1 MSLSVFSHDIS
12 IKLPDTFIV
21 SIKWNKTDSDYT
33 VLRNCTQF
41 QPPVVKYKKEIQNF
55 GNNGWAFVIP
65 EWEVDDVSFTFNE
78 DTNFSISKLLSH
90 AMQYL
95 FDFSD
100 DKWYYKENNIYEILV
115 DVYDNNFNKIIYR
128 YTYRY
133 LKLVKYENYQLD
145 YSNDA
150 LTSLSLT
157 FSFMYANEQ
166 ACDIDSNSSNIP
178 DITDN
183 TQDAPPAT
191 SLSQDIAQDYNKPA
205 MKPEDAISNTQ
216 QDRSNQQTS
225 EQAAAQVLESQKTES
240 KQTPKT
246 EQVQT
251 PAADKQETNNDK
263 EIVLDNVDKSQKTE
277 SKQTPKTE
285 QVQTPAAKSQESNDQ
300 QIVLDNV
307 DNKANEG
314 AGAKKTKET
323 AATNPVDLNKLSGDD
338 RIDELAY
345 RMMRGQLDN
354 GKSRY
359 DKTYKAGYTESERAA
374 AQGIVNQKDWE
385 GLKKRH
391 DARVANK
398 DTHYSTAAETQVA
411 KTDYTPNKDIAQSR
425 SADIVSPASQSTGGQ
440 SAADAAAKA
449 KLAAQQRNKSKDVT
463 VNKTDYTPN
472 KDIAQSRSADIVS
485 PASQS
490 TGGQSAADAAAKAR
504 LAAEQRNKSKDVAVN
519 TKPVE
524 QKHETQPKHQ
534 DTKVAKTEPQKSEEK
549 KQPKQEATQV
559 AEASPKISE
568 EKLEK
573 AGISK
578 ANKNERKYRGLTSTQ
593 WGEIAA
599 RKDLQDGLRKDGKG
613 ANYDILYANGDIDK
627 TKFDSGYKSYMEK
640 NKKPT

>member
-1 MSLSVFSHDIS
+1 MSLSVFSHDLS

-33 VLRNCTQF
+33 VLRSCTQF
-41 QPPVVKYKKEIQNF
+41 QPPVVKYKKEVQNF

-166 ACDIDSNSSNIP
+166 ACDIDPNSSNIP
-178 DITDN
+178 DITDT

-191 SLSQDIAQDYNKPA
+191 SLSQDIAQDYNKPV

-225 EQAAAQVLESQKTES
+225 EQAAAKALESQKTKMEQDS
-240 KQTPKT
+240 KT

-251 PAADKQETNNDK
+251 PAVKA
-263 EIVLDNVDKSQKTE
+263 
-277 SKQTPKTE
+277 P
-285 QVQTPAAKSQESNDQ
+285 ESNDQ

-323 AATNPVDLNKLSGDD
+323 AATNPVDLSKLSGND

-354 GKSRY
+354 GKLRY

-374 AQGIVNQKDWE
+374 AQSIVNQKDWE

-398 DTHYSTAAETQVA
+398 DTHYSTAAETEVA

-425 SADIVSPASQSTGGQ
+425 SANVSA
-440 SAADAAAKA
+440 
-449 KLAAQQRNKSKDVT
+449 
-463 VNKTDYTPN
+463 
-472 KDIAQSRSADIVS
+472 

-504 LAAEQRNKSKDVAVN
+504 LAAEQRNKSQDVAVN
-519 TKPVE
+519 TKPLE
-524 QKHETQPKHQ
+524 QKQEAQPKQ
-534 DTKVAKTEPQKSEEK
+534 ETTKVAHPEPQKSEEK

-559 AEASPKISE
+559 AKASPKISE

>member
-33 VLRNCTQF
+33 VLRSCTQF

-166 ACDIDSNSSNIP
+166 ACDIDPSSSNVP
-178 DITDN
+178 DITDT
-183 TQDAPPAT
+183 TQDAPLAT
-191 SLSQDIAQDYNKPA
+191 SLSQDIAKDYNKPA
-205 MKPEDAISNTQ
+205 MKPEDANSNTQ

-225 EQAAAQVLESQKTES
+225 EQAAAKALESQKTES

-246 EQVQT
+246 EEVQT
-251 PAADKQETNNDK
+251 PAVKA
-263 EIVLDNVDKSQKTE
+263 
-277 SKQTPKTE
+277 P
-285 QVQTPAAKSQESNDQ
+285 ESNDQ

-323 AATNPVDLNKLSGDD
+323 TATNPVDLSKLSGND

-354 GKSRY
+354 GKPRY

-374 AQGIVNQKDWE
+374 AQSIVNQKDWE

-398 DTHYSTAAETQVA
+398 DTHYSTAAETEVA
-411 KTDYTPNKDIAQSR
+411 
-425 SADIVSPASQSTGGQ
+425 
-440 SAADAAAKA
+440 
-449 KLAAQQRNKSKDVT
+449 
-463 VNKTDYTPN
+463 KTDYTPN

-504 LAAEQRNKSKDVAVN
+504 LAAEQRNKSQDVAVN
-519 TKPVE
+519 TKPLE
-524 QKHETQPKHQ
+524 QKQEAQPKQ
-534 DTKVAKTEPQKSEEK
+534 ETTKVAHPEPQKSEEK

-559 AEASPKISE
+559 AKASPKISE

>member
-33 VLRNCTQF
+33 VLRSCTQF

-128 YTYRY
+128 YIYRY

-166 ACDIDSNSSNIP
+166 ACDIDPSSSNIP

-216 QDRSNQQTS
+216 QDRSSNQQTS
-225 EQAAAQVLESQKTES
+225 EQAAAKALESQKTES

-251 PAADKQETNNDK
+251 PAAK
-263 EIVLDNVDKSQKTE
+263 E
-277 SKQTPKTE
+277 
-285 QVQTPAAKSQESNDQ
+285 QESNDQ

-354 GKSRY
+354 GKPRY

-449 KLAAQQRNKSKDVT
+449 KLAA
-463 VNKTDYTPN
+463 
-472 KDIAQSRSADIVS
+472 
-485 PASQS
+485 
-490 TGGQSAADAAAKAR
+490 
-504 LAAEQRNKSKDVAVN
+504 EQRNKSKDVAVN

-549 KQPKQEATQV
+549 KQPKHQDTKV
-559 AEASPKISE
+559 AKASPKISE

>member
-21 SIKWNKTDSDYT
+21 SIKWNKGDSDYT
-33 VLRNCTQF
+33 VLRSCTQF
-41 QPPVVKYKKEIQNF
+41 QPPVVKYKKEVQNF

-115 DVYDNNFNKIIYR
+115 DVYDNNFNKIVYR

-166 ACDIDSNSSNIP
+166 ACDIDPSSSNIP

-216 QDRSNQQTS
+216 QDRSSNQQTS
-225 EQAAAQVLESQKTES
+225 EQAAAQVLE
-240 KQTPKT
+240 
-246 EQVQT
+246 
-251 PAADKQETNNDK
+251 
-263 EIVLDNVDKSQKTE
+263 SQKTE

-323 AATNPVDLNKLSGDD
+323 ATTNPVDLNKLSGDD

-374 AQGIVNQKDWE
+374 AQSIVNQKDWE
-385 GLKKRH
+385 GLKERH

-398 DTHYSTAAETQVA
+398 DTHYSTAAETEVA

-425 SADIVSPASQSTGGQ
+425 SANVSAPASQSTGGQ

-449 KLAAQQRNKSKDVT
+449 KLAAQ
-463 VNKTDYTPN
+463 
-472 KDIAQSRSADIVS
+472 
-485 PASQS
+485 
-490 TGGQSAADAAAKAR
+490 
-504 LAAEQRNKSKDVAVN
+504 QRNKSKDVAVN

-559 AEASPKISE
+559 AKASPKISE

>member
-33 VLRNCTQF
+33 VLRSCTQF

-78 DTNFSISKLLSH
+78 DTNFSTSKLLSH

-166 ACDIDSNSSNIP
+166 ACDIDPSSSNIP

-183 TQDAPPAT
+183 TQDAPPAK
-191 SLSQDIAQDYNKPA
+191 SLSQDIAKDYNKPA

-216 QDRSNQQTS
+216 QDRSSNQQTS
-225 EQAAAQVLESQKTES
+225 EQAAAQVLE
-240 KQTPKT
+240 
-246 EQVQT
+246 
-251 PAADKQETNNDK
+251 
-263 EIVLDNVDKSQKTE
+263 SQKTE

-323 AATNPVDLNKLSGDD
+323 ATTNPVDLSKLSGND

-354 GKSRY
+354 GKLRY

-374 AQGIVNQKDWE
+374 AQSIVNQKDWE

-398 DTHYSTAAETQVA
+398 DTHYSTAAETEVA
-411 KTDYTPNKDIAQSR
+411 
-425 SADIVSPASQSTGGQ
+425 
-440 SAADAAAKA
+440 
-449 KLAAQQRNKSKDVT
+449 
-463 VNKTDYTPN
+463 KTDYTPN

-504 LAAEQRNKSKDVAVN
+504 LAAEQRNKSQDVAVN

-524 QKHETQPKHQ
+524 QKQEAQPKQ
-534 DTKVAKTEPQKSEEK
+534 ETTKVAKTEPQKSEEK

-559 AEASPKISE
+559 AKTSPKISE

-613 ANYDILYANGDIDK
+613 ANYDILYSNGDIDK

>member
-1 MSLSVFSHDIS
+1 MSLSVFSHDLS

-33 VLRNCTQF
+33 VLRSCTQF

-78 DTNFSISKLLSH
+78 DTNFSTSKLLSH

-166 ACDIDSNSSNIP
+166 ACDIDPSSSNIP

-216 QDRSNQQTS
+216 QDRSSNQQTS
-225 EQAAAQVLESQKTES
+225 EQAAAKALE
-240 KQTPKT
+240 
-246 EQVQT
+246 
-251 PAADKQETNNDK
+251 
-263 EIVLDNVDKSQKTE
+263 SQKTE

-323 AATNPVDLNKLSGDD
+323 ATTNPVDLSKLSGND

-354 GKSRY
+354 GKLRY

-374 AQGIVNQKDWE
+374 AQSIVNQKDWE

-398 DTHYSTAAETQVA
+398 DTHYSTAAETEVA
-411 KTDYTPNKDIAQSR
+411 
-425 SADIVSPASQSTGGQ
+425 
-440 SAADAAAKA
+440 
-449 KLAAQQRNKSKDVT
+449 
-463 VNKTDYTPN
+463 KTDYTPN

-504 LAAEQRNKSKDVAVN
+504 LAAEQRNKSQDVAVN

-524 QKHETQPKHQ
+524 QKQEAQPKQ
-534 DTKVAKTEPQKSEEK
+534 ETTKVAHPEPQKSEEK

-559 AEASPKISE
+559 AKTSPKISE

-613 ANYDILYANGDIDK
+613 ANYDILYSNGDIDK

>member
-33 VLRNCTQF
+33 ILRSCTQF
-41 QPPVVKYKKEIQNF
+41 QPPIVKYKKEIQNF

-166 ACDIDSNSSNIP
+166 ACDIDPNSSNIP
-178 DITDN
+178 DITDT

-205 MKPEDAISNTQ
+205 MKPEDANSNTQ

-263 EIVLDNVDKSQKTE
+263 D
-277 SKQTPKTE
+277 
-285 QVQTPAAKSQESNDQ
+285 
-300 QIVLDNV
+300 IVLDNV

-323 AATNPVDLNKLSGDD
+323 AATNPVDLSKLSGND

-374 AQGIVNQKDWE
+374 AQSIVNQKDWE

-398 DTHYSTAAETQVA
+398 DTHYSTAAETEVA
-411 KTDYTPNKDIAQSR
+411 
-425 SADIVSPASQSTGGQ
+425 
-440 SAADAAAKA
+440 
-449 KLAAQQRNKSKDVT
+449 
-463 VNKTDYTPN
+463 KTDYTPN

-504 LAAEQRNKSKDVAVN
+504 LAAEQRNKSQDVAVN

-524 QKHETQPKHQ
+524 QKQEAQPKQ
-534 DTKVAKTEPQKSEEK
+534 ETTKVAHPEPQKSEEK

-559 AEASPKISE
+559 AKASPKISE

>member
-33 VLRNCTQF
+33 VLRSCTQF
-41 QPPVVKYKKEIQNF
+41 QPPIVKYKKEIQNF

-78 DTNFSISKLLSH
+78 DTNFSTSKLLSH

-166 ACDIDSNSSNIP
+166 ACDIDPNSSNIP
-178 DITDN
+178 DITDT

-205 MKPEDAISNTQ
+205 MKPEDANSNTQ

-263 EIVLDNVDKSQKTE
+263 D
-277 SKQTPKTE
+277 
-285 QVQTPAAKSQESNDQ
+285 
-300 QIVLDNV
+300 IVLDNV
-307 DNKANEG
+307 DNKAIEG

-323 AATNPVDLNKLSGDD
+323 AATNPVDLSKLSGND

-374 AQGIVNQKDWE
+374 AQSIVNQKDWE
-385 GLKKRH
+385 GLKERH

-398 DTHYSTAAETQVA
+398 DTHYSTAAETEVA
-411 KTDYTPNKDIAQSR
+411 
-425 SADIVSPASQSTGGQ
+425 
-440 SAADAAAKA
+440 
-449 KLAAQQRNKSKDVT
+449 
-463 VNKTDYTPN
+463 KTDYTPN

-504 LAAEQRNKSKDVAVN
+504 LAAEQRNKSQDVAVN

-524 QKHETQPKHQ
+524 QKQEAQPKQ
-534 DTKVAKTEPQKSEEK
+534 ETTKVAHPEPQKSEEK

-559 AEASPKISE
+559 AKASPKISE

>member
-33 VLRNCTQF
+33 ILRSCTQF
-41 QPPVVKYKKEIQNF
+41 QPPIVKYKKEIQNF

-78 DTNFSISKLLSH
+78 DTNFSTSKLLSH

-166 ACDIDSNSSNIP
+166 ACDIDPNSSNIP
-178 DITDN
+178 DITDT

-205 MKPEDAISNTQ
+205 MKPEDANSNTQ

-251 PAADKQETNNDK
+251 PAA
-263 EIVLDNVDKSQKTE
+263 
-277 SKQTPKTE
+277 
-285 QVQTPAAKSQESNDQ
+285 KSQESNDQ
-300 QIVLDNV
+300 QIILDNV
-307 DNKANEG
+307 DNKAIEG

-323 AATNPVDLNKLSGDD
+323 AATNPVDLSKLSGND

-374 AQGIVNQKDWE
+374 AQSIVNQKDWE

-398 DTHYSTAAETQVA
+398 DTHYSTAAETEVA
-411 KTDYTPNKDIAQSR
+411 
-425 SADIVSPASQSTGGQ
+425 
-440 SAADAAAKA
+440 
-449 KLAAQQRNKSKDVT
+449 
-463 VNKTDYTPN
+463 KTDYTPN

-504 LAAEQRNKSKDVAVN
+504 LAAEQRNKSQDVAVN

-524 QKHETQPKHQ
+524 QKQEAQPKQ
-534 DTKVAKTEPQKSEEK
+534 ETTKVAHPEPQKSEEK

-559 AEASPKISE
+559 AKASPKISE

-578 ANKNERKYRGLTSTQ
+578 ANKNERKYQGLTSTQ

-613 ANYDILYANGDIDK
+613 ANYDMLYANGDIDK

>member
-1 MSLSVFSHDIS
+1 MSLSVFSHDLS

-33 VLRNCTQF
+33 VLRSCTQF

-166 ACDIDSNSSNIP
+166 ACDIDPNSSNVP

-191 SLSQDIAQDYNKPA
+191 SLSQDIAKDYNKPA
-205 MKPEDAISNTQ
+205 MKPEDANSNTQ

-225 EQAAAQVLESQKTES
+225 EQVAVKALESQKTES

-251 PAADKQETNNDK
+251 PAVKA
-263 EIVLDNVDKSQKTE
+263 
-277 SKQTPKTE
+277 P
-285 QVQTPAAKSQESNDQ
+285 ESNDQ

-323 AATNPVDLNKLSGDD
+323 AATNPVDLSKRSGND

-374 AQGIVNQKDWE
+374 AQSIVNQKDWK

-398 DTHYSTAAETQVA
+398 DTHYSTAAETEVA

-425 SADIVSPASQSTGGQ
+425 SANVSA
-440 SAADAAAKA
+440 
-449 KLAAQQRNKSKDVT
+449 
-463 VNKTDYTPN
+463 
-472 KDIAQSRSADIVS
+472 

-504 LAAEQRNKSKDVAVN
+504 LAAEQRNKSQDVAVN
-519 TKPVE
+519 TKPLE
-524 QKHETQPKHQ
+524 QKQEAQPKQ
-534 DTKVAKTEPQKSEEK
+534 ETTKVAHPEPQKSEEK

-559 AEASPKISE
+559 AKASPKISE

>member
-33 VLRNCTQF
+33 VLRSCTQF

-166 ACDIDSNSSNIP
+166 ACDIDPNSSNVP
-178 DITDN
+178 DITNN
-183 TQDAPPAT
+183 TQDAPPAK
-191 SLSQDIAQDYNKPA
+191 SLSQDIAKDYNKPA
-205 MKPEDAISNTQ
+205 MKPEDANSNTQ

-225 EQAAAQVLESQKTES
+225 EQAAVKALESQKTES
-240 KQTPKT
+240 KQTPKS

-263 EIVLDNVDKSQKTE
+263 D
-277 SKQTPKTE
+277 
-285 QVQTPAAKSQESNDQ
+285 
-300 QIVLDNV
+300 IVLDNV

-323 AATNPVDLNKLSGDD
+323 AATNPVDLSKLSGND

-354 GKSRY
+354 GKLRY

-374 AQGIVNQKDWE
+374 AQSIVNQKDWE

-398 DTHYSTAAETQVA
+398 DTHYSTAAETEVA
-411 KTDYTPNKDIAQSR
+411 
-425 SADIVSPASQSTGGQ
+425 
-440 SAADAAAKA
+440 
-449 KLAAQQRNKSKDVT
+449 
-463 VNKTDYTPN
+463 KTDYTPN

-504 LAAEQRNKSKDVAVN
+504 LAAEQRNKSQDVAIN
-519 TKPVE
+519 TKPLE
-524 QKHETQPKHQ
+524 QKQEAQPKQ
-534 DTKVAKTEPQKSEEK
+534 ETTKVAHPEPQKSEEK

-559 AEASPKISE
+559 VKTSPKISE

>member
-33 VLRNCTQF
+33 VLRSCTQF
-41 QPPVVKYKKEIQNF
+41 QPPIVKYKKEIQNF

-78 DTNFSISKLLSH
+78 DTNFSTSKLLSH

-166 ACDIDSNSSNIP
+166 ACDIDPNSSNIP
-178 DITDN
+178 DITDT

-205 MKPEDAISNTQ
+205 MKPEDANSNTQ

-263 EIVLDNVDKSQKTE
+263 D
-277 SKQTPKTE
+277 
-285 QVQTPAAKSQESNDQ
+285 
-300 QIVLDNV
+300 IVLDNV
-307 DNKANEG
+307 DNKAIEG

-323 AATNPVDLNKLSGDD
+323 AATNPVDLSKLSGND

-374 AQGIVNQKDWE
+374 AQSIVNQKDWE

-398 DTHYSTAAETQVA
+398 DTHYSTAAETEV
-411 KTDYTPNKDIAQSR
+411 
-425 SADIVSPASQSTGGQ
+425 V
-440 SAADAAAKA
+440 
-449 KLAAQQRNKSKDVT
+449 
-463 VNKTDYTPN
+463 KTDYTPN

-504 LAAEQRNKSKDVAVN
+504 LAAEQRNKSQDVAVN

-524 QKHETQPKHQ
+524 QKQEAQPKQ
-534 DTKVAKTEPQKSEEK
+534 ETTKVAHPEPQKSEEK

-559 AEASPKISE
+559 AKASPKISE

-599 RKDLQDGLRKDGKG
+599 KKDLQDGLRKDGKG

>member
-33 VLRNCTQF
+33 VLRSCTQF

-166 ACDIDSNSSNIP
+166 ACDIDPNSSNVP

-183 TQDAPPAT
+183 TQDAPPAK
-191 SLSQDIAQDYNKPA
+191 SLSQDIAKDYNKPA
-205 MKPEDAISNTQ
+205 MKPEDANSNTQ

-225 EQAAAQVLESQKTES
+225 EQAAAKALESQKTKMEQDS
-240 KQTPKT
+240 KT

-251 PAADKQETNNDK
+251 PVADKQETN
-263 EIVLDNVDKSQKTE
+263 
-277 SKQTPKTE
+277 
-285 QVQTPAAKSQESNDQ
+285 NDQ

-323 AATNPVDLNKLSGDD
+323 ATTNPVDLSKLSGND

-354 GKSRY
+354 GKPRY

-374 AQGIVNQKDWE
+374 AQSIVNQKDWE

-398 DTHYSTAAETQVA
+398 DTHYSTAAETEVA

-425 SADIVSPASQSTGGQ
+425 SADT
-440 SAADAAAKA
+440 
-449 KLAAQQRNKSKDVT
+449 
-463 VNKTDYTPN
+463 
-472 KDIAQSRSADIVS
+472 VS

-524 QKHETQPKHQ
+524 QKQEAQPKQ
-534 DTKVAKTEPQKSEEK
+534 ETTKVAHPEPQKSEEK

-559 AEASPKISE
+559 AKTSPKISE

>member
-33 VLRNCTQF
+33 VLRSCTQF
-41 QPPVVKYKKEIQNF
+41 QPPVVKYKKEVQNF

-145 YSNDA
+145 YFNDA

-166 ACDIDSNSSNIP
+166 ACDIDPNSSNVP

-183 TQDAPPAT
+183 TQDAPPAK
-191 SLSQDIAQDYNKPA
+191 SLSQDIAKDYNKPA
-205 MKPEDAISNTQ
+205 MKPEDANSNTQ

-246 EQVQT
+246 EEIQS
-251 PAADKQETNNDK
+251 PAVKA
-263 EIVLDNVDKSQKTE
+263 
-277 SKQTPKTE
+277 P
-285 QVQTPAAKSQESNDQ
+285 ESNDQ

-323 AATNPVDLNKLSGDD
+323 AATNPVDLSKLSGND

-398 DTHYSTAAETQVA
+398 DTHYSTAAETEVA
-411 KTDYTPNKDIAQSR
+411 
-425 SADIVSPASQSTGGQ
+425 
-440 SAADAAAKA
+440 
-449 KLAAQQRNKSKDVT
+449 
-463 VNKTDYTPN
+463 KTDYTPN

-504 LAAEQRNKSKDVAVN
+504 LAAEQRNKSQDVAIN
-519 TKPVE
+519 TKPLE
-524 QKHETQPKHQ
+524 QKQEAQPKQ
-534 DTKVAKTEPQKSEEK
+534 ETTKVAHPEPQKSEEK

-559 AEASPKISE
+559 AKASPKISE

>member
-33 VLRNCTQF
+33 VLRSCTQF

-78 DTNFSISKLLSH
+78 DTNFSTSKLLSH

-166 ACDIDSNSSNIP
+166 ACDIDPSSSNIP

-183 TQDAPPAT
+183 TQDAPPAK
-191 SLSQDIAQDYNKPA
+191 SLSQDIAKDYNKPA

-216 QDRSNQQTS
+216 QDRSSNQQTS
-225 EQAAAQVLESQKTES
+225 EQAAAKALESQKTES

-263 EIVLDNVDKSQKTE
+263 D
-277 SKQTPKTE
+277 
-285 QVQTPAAKSQESNDQ
+285 
-300 QIVLDNV
+300 IVLDNV

-323 AATNPVDLNKLSGDD
+323 ATTNPVDLSKLSGND

-354 GKSRY
+354 GKLRY

-374 AQGIVNQKDWE
+374 AQSIVNQKDWE

-398 DTHYSTAAETQVA
+398 DTHYSTAAETEVA
-411 KTDYTPNKDIAQSR
+411 
-425 SADIVSPASQSTGGQ
+425 
-440 SAADAAAKA
+440 
-449 KLAAQQRNKSKDVT
+449 
-463 VNKTDYTPN
+463 KTDYTPN

-504 LAAEQRNKSKDVAVN
+504 LAAEQRNKSQDVAVN

-524 QKHETQPKHQ
+524 QKQEAQPKQ
-534 DTKVAKTEPQKSEEK
+534 ETTKVAHPEPKKSEEK

-559 AEASPKISE
+559 AKTSPKISE

-613 ANYDILYANGDIDK
+613 ANYDILYSNGDIDK

>member
-33 VLRNCTQF
+33 VLRSCTQF
-41 QPPVVKYKKEIQNF
+41 QPPIVKYKKEIQNF

-78 DTNFSISKLLSH
+78 DTNFSTSKLLSH

-166 ACDIDSNSSNIP
+166 ACDIDPNSSNIP
-178 DITDN
+178 DITDT

-205 MKPEDAISNTQ
+205 MKPEDANSNTQ

-263 EIVLDNVDKSQKTE
+263 D
-277 SKQTPKTE
+277 
-285 QVQTPAAKSQESNDQ
+285 
-300 QIVLDNV
+300 IVLDNV
-307 DNKANEG
+307 DNKAIEG

-323 AATNPVDLNKLSGDD
+323 AATNPVDLSKLSGND

-374 AQGIVNQKDWE
+374 AQSIVNQKDWE
-385 GLKKRH
+385 GLKERH

-398 DTHYSTAAETQVA
+398 DTHYSTAAETEVA
-411 KTDYTPNKDIAQSR
+411 
-425 SADIVSPASQSTGGQ
+425 
-440 SAADAAAKA
+440 
-449 KLAAQQRNKSKDVT
+449 
-463 VNKTDYTPN
+463 KTDYTPN

-524 QKHETQPKHQ
+524 QKQEAQPKQ
-534 DTKVAKTEPQKSEEK
+534 ETTKVAHPEPQKSEEK

-559 AEASPKISE
+559 AKASPKISE

-578 ANKNERKYRGLTSTQ
+578 ANKNERKYQGLTSTQ

>member
-33 VLRNCTQF
+33 VLRSCTQF

-78 DTNFSISKLLSH
+78 DTNFSTSKLLSH

-166 ACDIDSNSSNIP
+166 ACDIDPSSSNIP

-183 TQDAPPAT
+183 TQDAPPAK
-191 SLSQDIAQDYNKPA
+191 SLSQDIAKDYNKPA

-216 QDRSNQQTS
+216 QDRSSNQQTS
-225 EQAAAQVLESQKTES
+225 EQAAAKALE
-240 KQTPKT
+240 
-246 EQVQT
+246 
-251 PAADKQETNNDK
+251 
-263 EIVLDNVDKSQKTE
+263 SQKTE

-323 AATNPVDLNKLSGDD
+323 ATTNPVDLSKLSGND

-354 GKSRY
+354 GKLRY

-374 AQGIVNQKDWE
+374 AQSIVNQKDWE

-398 DTHYSTAAETQVA
+398 DTHYSTAAETEVA
-411 KTDYTPNKDIAQSR
+411 
-425 SADIVSPASQSTGGQ
+425 
-440 SAADAAAKA
+440 
-449 KLAAQQRNKSKDVT
+449 
-463 VNKTDYTPN
+463 KTDYTPN

-504 LAAEQRNKSKDVAVN
+504 LAAEQRNKSQDVAVN

-524 QKHETQPKHQ
+524 QKQEAQPKQ
-534 DTKVAKTEPQKSEEK
+534 ETTKVAHPEPKKSEEK

-559 AEASPKISE
+559 AKTSPKISE

-613 ANYDILYANGDIDK
+613 ANYDILYSNGDIDK

>member
-33 VLRNCTQF
+33 VLRSCTQF

-145 YSNDA
+145 YFNDA

-166 ACDIDSNSSNIP
+166 ACDIDPNNSNVP
-178 DITDN
+178 DITDT

-216 QDRSNQQTS
+216 QDRSSNQQTS

-246 EQVQT
+246 EEIQS
-251 PAADKQETNNDK
+251 PAVKA
-263 EIVLDNVDKSQKTE
+263 
-277 SKQTPKTE
+277 P
-285 QVQTPAAKSQESNDQ
+285 ESNDQ

-323 AATNPVDLNKLSGDD
+323 AATNPVDLSKLSGND

-354 GKSRY
+354 GKLRY

-374 AQGIVNQKDWE
+374 AQSIVNQKDWE

-398 DTHYSTAAETQVA
+398 DTHYSTAAETEVA
-411 KTDYTPNKDIAQSR
+411 
-425 SADIVSPASQSTGGQ
+425 
-440 SAADAAAKA
+440 
-449 KLAAQQRNKSKDVT
+449 
-463 VNKTDYTPN
+463 KTDYTPN

-504 LAAEQRNKSKDVAVN
+504 LAAEQRNKSQDVAVN

-524 QKHETQPKHQ
+524 QKQEAQPKQ
-534 DTKVAKTEPQKSEEK
+534 ETTKVAHPEPQKSEEK

-559 AEASPKISE
+559 AKTSPKISE

>member
-1 MSLSVFSHDIS
+1 MSLSVFSHDLS

-21 SIKWNKTDSDYT
+21 SIKWNKGDSDYT
-33 VLRNCTQF
+33 VLRSCTQF

-166 ACDIDSNSSNIP
+166 ACDIDPNSSNIP
-178 DITDN
+178 DITDT

-225 EQAAAQVLESQKTES
+225 EQAAAKALESQKTKMEQDS
-240 KQTPKT
+240 KT

-251 PAADKQETNNDK
+251 PAVKA
-263 EIVLDNVDKSQKTE
+263 
-277 SKQTPKTE
+277 P
-285 QVQTPAAKSQESNDQ
+285 ESNDQ
-300 QIVLDNV
+300 QIVLNNV

-323 AATNPVDLNKLSGDD
+323 AATNPVDLSKLSGND

-354 GKSRY
+354 GKLRY

-374 AQGIVNQKDWE
+374 AQSIVNQKDWE

-398 DTHYSTAAETQVA
+398 DTHYSTAAETEVA
-411 KTDYTPNKDIAQSR
+411 
-425 SADIVSPASQSTGGQ
+425 
-440 SAADAAAKA
+440 
-449 KLAAQQRNKSKDVT
+449 
-463 VNKTDYTPN
+463 KTDYTPN

-504 LAAEQRNKSKDVAVN
+504 LAAEQRNKSQDVAVN
-519 TKPVE
+519 TKPLE
-524 QKHETQPKHQ
+524 QKQEAQPKQ
-534 DTKVAKTEPQKSEEK
+534 ETTKVAHPEPQKSEEK

-559 AEASPKISE
+559 AKASPKISE

>member
-33 VLRNCTQF
+33 VLRSCTQF

-78 DTNFSISKLLSH
+78 DTNFSTSKLLSH

-166 ACDIDSNSSNIP
+166 ACDIDPSSSNIP

-216 QDRSNQQTS
+216 QDRSSNQQTS
-225 EQAAAQVLESQKTES
+225 EQAAAKALE
-240 KQTPKT
+240 
-246 EQVQT
+246 
-251 PAADKQETNNDK
+251 
-263 EIVLDNVDKSQKTE
+263 SQKTE

-449 KLAAQQRNKSKDVT
+449 
-463 VNKTDYTPN
+463 
-472 KDIAQSRSADIVS
+472 
-485 PASQS
+485 
-490 TGGQSAADAAAKAR
+490 R

-559 AEASPKISE
+559 AKTSPKISE

>member
-33 VLRNCTQF
+33 VLRSCTQF

-78 DTNFSISKLLSH
+78 DTNFSTSKLLSH

-166 ACDIDSNSSNIP
+166 ACDIDPNSSNVP

-183 TQDAPPAT
+183 TQDAPPAK
-191 SLSQDIAQDYNKPA
+191 SLSQDIAKDYNKPA
-205 MKPEDAISNTQ
+205 MKPEDANSNTQ
-216 QDRSNQQTS
+216 QDRSSNQQTS
-225 EQAAAQVLESQKTES
+225 EQAAAKALESQKTES

-263 EIVLDNVDKSQKTE
+263 D
-277 SKQTPKTE
+277 
-285 QVQTPAAKSQESNDQ
+285 
-300 QIVLDNV
+300 IVLDNV
-307 DNKANEG
+307 DNKESES
-314 AGAKKTKET
+314 KTKET

-359 DKTYKAGYTESERAA
+359 YKTYKAGYTESERAA
-374 AQGIVNQKDWE
+374 AQSIVNQKDWE
-385 GLKKRH
+385 GLKERH

-398 DTHYSTAAETQVA
+398 DTHYSTAAETEVA

-425 SADIVSPASQSTGGQ
+425 SANVSA
-440 SAADAAAKA
+440 
-449 KLAAQQRNKSKDVT
+449 
-463 VNKTDYTPN
+463 
-472 KDIAQSRSADIVS
+472 

-504 LAAEQRNKSKDVAVN
+504 LAAEQRNKSQDAAVN
-519 TKPVE
+519 RKPVE

-559 AEASPKISE
+559 AKTSPKISE

-613 ANYDILYANGDIDK
+613 ANYDILYSNGDIDK

>member
-33 VLRNCTQF
+33 VLRSCTQF

-78 DTNFSISKLLSH
+78 DTNFSTSKLLSH

-166 ACDIDSNSSNIP
+166 ACDIDPSSSNIP

-225 EQAAAQVLESQKTES
+225 EQAAAKALESQKTES

-246 EQVQT
+246 EEIQS

-263 EIVLDNVDKSQKTE
+263 E
-277 SKQTPKTE
+277 
-285 QVQTPAAKSQESNDQ
+285 
-300 QIVLDNV
+300 IVLDNV

-323 AATNPVDLNKLSGDD
+323 AATNPVDLSKLSGND

-354 GKSRY
+354 GKLRY
-359 DKTYKAGYTESERAA
+359 DKTYKASYTESERAA
-374 AQGIVNQKDWE
+374 AQSIVNQKDWE

-398 DTHYSTAAETQVA
+398 DTHYSTAAETEVV
-411 KTDYTPNKDIAQSR
+411 KTDYTPNKDIVQSR
-425 SADIVSPASQSTGGQ
+425 SANVSA
-440 SAADAAAKA
+440 
-449 KLAAQQRNKSKDVT
+449 
-463 VNKTDYTPN
+463 
-472 KDIAQSRSADIVS
+472 

-504 LAAEQRNKSKDVAVN
+504 LAAEQRNKSQDVAVN

-524 QKHETQPKHQ
+524 KKQEAQPKQ
-534 DTKVAKTEPQKSEEK
+534 ETTKVAHPEPQKSEEK

-559 AEASPKISE
+559 AKASPKISE

-613 ANYDILYANGDIDK
+613 ANYDILYSNGDIDK

>member
-33 VLRNCTQF
+33 VLRSCTQF

-166 ACDIDSNSSNIP
+166 ACDIDPSSSNIP

-205 MKPEDAISNTQ
+205 MKPEDAISNIQ
-216 QDRSNQQTS
+216 QDRSSNQQTS
-225 EQAAAQVLESQKTES
+225 EQAAAKALE
-240 KQTPKT
+240 
-246 EQVQT
+246 
-251 PAADKQETNNDK
+251 
-263 EIVLDNVDKSQKTE
+263 SQKTE

-354 GKSRY
+354 GKPRY

-398 DTHYSTAAETQVA
+398 DTHYSIAAETQVA
-411 KTDYTPNKDIAQSR
+411 
-425 SADIVSPASQSTGGQ
+425 
-440 SAADAAAKA
+440 
-449 KLAAQQRNKSKDVT
+449 
-463 VNKTDYTPN
+463 KTDYTPN

-519 TKPVE
+519 IKPVE

-559 AEASPKISE
+559 AKTSPKISE

>member
-33 VLRNCTQF
+33 VLRSCTQF

-78 DTNFSISKLLSH
+78 DTNFSTSKLLSH

-115 DVYDNNFNKIIYR
+115 DVYDNNFNKIVYR

-166 ACDIDSNSSNIP
+166 ACDIDPSSSNIP

-205 MKPEDAISNTQ
+205 MKPEDANSNTQ
-216 QDRSNQQTS
+216 QDRGNQQTL
-225 EQAAAQVLESQKTES
+225 EQAAARALESQKTES
-240 KQTPKT
+240 KQTQSKT
-246 EQVQT
+246 T
-251 PAADKQETNNDK
+251 
-263 EIVLDNVDKSQKTE
+263 
-277 SKQTPKTE
+277 
-285 QVQTPAAKSQESNDQ
+285 
-300 QIVLDNV
+300 
-307 DNKANEG
+307 
-314 AGAKKTKET
+314 ET
-323 AATNPVDLNKLSGDD
+323 AATNPVDLSKLSGND

-385 GLKKRH
+385 GLKERH

-398 DTHYSTAAETQVA
+398 DTHYSTTEETSVA

-425 SADIVSPASQSTGGQ
+425 SANASAQS
-440 SAADAAAKA
+440 SSHK
-449 KLAAQQRNKSKDVT
+449 NKS
-463 VNKTDYTPN
+463 
-472 KDIAQSRSADIVS
+472 A
-485 PASQS
+485 
-490 TGGQSAADAAAKAR
+490 
-504 LAAEQRNKSKDVAVN
+504 
-519 TKPVE
+519 
-524 QKHETQPKHQ
+524 
-534 DTKVAKTEPQKSEEK
+534 
-549 KQPKQEATQV
+549 
-559 AEASPKISE
+559 
-568 EKLEK
+568 
-573 AGISK
+573 
-578 ANKNERKYRGLTSTQ
+578 
-593 WGEIAA
+593 
-599 RKDLQDGLRKDGKG
+599 
-613 ANYDILYANGDIDK
+613 
-627 TKFDSGYKSYMEK
+627 
-640 NKKPT
+640 

>member
-33 VLRNCTQF
+33 VLRSCTQF

-78 DTNFSISKLLSH
+78 DTNFSTSKLLSH

-166 ACDIDSNSSNIP
+166 ACDIDPSSSNIP

-183 TQDAPPAT
+183 TQDTPPAT

-216 QDRSNQQTS
+216 QDRSSNQQTS
-225 EQAAAQVLESQKTES
+225 EQAAAKALE
-240 KQTPKT
+240 
-246 EQVQT
+246 
-251 PAADKQETNNDK
+251 
-263 EIVLDNVDKSQKTE
+263 SQKTE

-359 DKTYKAGYTESERAA
+359 YKTYKAGYTESERAA
-374 AQGIVNQKDWE
+374 AQSIVNQKDWE
-385 GLKKRH
+385 GLKERH

-398 DTHYSTAAETQVA
+398 DTHYSTAAETEVA

-425 SADIVSPASQSTGGQ
+425 SANVSA
-440 SAADAAAKA
+440 
-449 KLAAQQRNKSKDVT
+449 
-463 VNKTDYTPN
+463 
-472 KDIAQSRSADIVS
+472 

-504 LAAEQRNKSKDVAVN
+504 LAAEQRNKSQDVAVN

-524 QKHETQPKHQ
+524 QKQEAQPKHQ

-559 AEASPKISE
+559 AKTSPKINE

-613 ANYDILYANGDIDK
+613 ANYDILYSNGDIDK

>member
-33 VLRNCTQF
+33 VLRSCTQF

-166 ACDIDSNSSNIP
+166 ACDIDPNSSNIP
-178 DITDN
+178 DITDT
-183 TQDAPPAT
+183 TQNAPPAK

-205 MKPEDAISNTQ
+205 MKPEDANSNTQ

-225 EQAAAQVLESQKTES
+225 EQAAAKALESQKTES

-263 EIVLDNVDKSQKTE
+263 DIVLDNVDNKESESKTKE
-277 SKQTPKTE
+277 TTATNPVDLSKLSGNSKQTPKTE
-285 QVQTPAAKSQESNDQ
+285 EVQSSAVKAPESNDQ

-323 AATNPVDLNKLSGDD
+323 VATNPVDLNKLSGND

-354 GKSRY
+354 GKLRY

-374 AQGIVNQKDWE
+374 AQSIVNQKDWE

-398 DTHYSTAAETQVA
+398 DTHYSTAAETEVA
-411 KTDYTPNKDIAQSR
+411 
-425 SADIVSPASQSTGGQ
+425 
-440 SAADAAAKA
+440 
-449 KLAAQQRNKSKDVT
+449 
-463 VNKTDYTPN
+463 KTDYTPN

-504 LAAEQRNKSKDVAVN
+504 LAAEQRNKSQDVAIN
-519 TKPVE
+519 TKPLE
-524 QKHETQPKHQ
+524 QKQEAQPKQ
-534 DTKVAKTEPQKSEEK
+534 ETTKVAHPEPQKSEEK

-559 AEASPKISE
+559 AKTSPKISE

>member
-33 VLRNCTQF
+33 VLRSCTQF

-78 DTNFSISKLLSH
+78 DTNFSTSKLLSH

-166 ACDIDSNSSNIP
+166 ACDIDPNSSNVP

-183 TQDAPPAT
+183 TQDAPPAK
-191 SLSQDIAQDYNKPA
+191 SLSQDIAKDYNKPA
-205 MKPEDAISNTQ
+205 MKPEDANSNTQ
-216 QDRSNQQTS
+216 QDRSSNQQTS
-225 EQAAAQVLESQKTES
+225 EQAAAKALE
-240 KQTPKT
+240 
-246 EQVQT
+246 
-251 PAADKQETNNDK
+251 
-263 EIVLDNVDKSQKTE
+263 SQKTE

-359 DKTYKAGYTESERAA
+359 YKTYKAGYTESERAA
-374 AQGIVNQKDWE
+374 AQSIVNQKDWE
-385 GLKKRH
+385 GLKERH

-398 DTHYSTAAETQVA
+398 DTHYSTAAETEVA

-425 SADIVSPASQSTGGQ
+425 SANVSA
-440 SAADAAAKA
+440 
-449 KLAAQQRNKSKDVT
+449 
-463 VNKTDYTPN
+463 
-472 KDIAQSRSADIVS
+472 

-504 LAAEQRNKSKDVAVN
+504 LAAEQRNKSQDVAVN

-524 QKHETQPKHQ
+524 QKQEAQPKQ
-534 DTKVAKTEPQKSEEK
+534 ETTKVAHPEPQKSEEK

-559 AEASPKISE
+559 AKTSPKINE

-613 ANYDILYANGDIDK
+613 ANYDILYSNGDIDK

>member
-33 VLRNCTQF
+33 VLRSCTQF

-78 DTNFSISKLLSH
+78 DTNFSTSKLLSH

-150 LTSLSLT
+150 LTTLSLT

-166 ACDIDSNSSNIP
+166 ACDIDPNSSNVP
-178 DITDN
+178 DITDT
-183 TQDAPPAT
+183 TQNAAPAT

-205 MKPEDAISNTQ
+205 MKPEDSIANTQ
-216 QDRSNQQTS
+216 QDRGNQQTS
-225 EQAAAQVLESQKTES
+225 EQAAAKTLEFQKTKMEQDSKTEQVQTPAADKQETNNDKDIVLDNIESQKTES

-251 PAADKQETNNDK
+251 PAVKA
-263 EIVLDNVDKSQKTE
+263 
-277 SKQTPKTE
+277 P
-285 QVQTPAAKSQESNDQ
+285 ESNDQ

-323 AATNPVDLNKLSGDD
+323 AATNPVDLSKLSGND

-354 GKSRY
+354 GKLRY

-374 AQGIVNQKDWE
+374 AQSIVNQKDWE

-398 DTHYSTAAETQVA
+398 DTHYSTAAETEVA
-411 KTDYTPNKDIAQSR
+411 
-425 SADIVSPASQSTGGQ
+425 
-440 SAADAAAKA
+440 
-449 KLAAQQRNKSKDVT
+449 
-463 VNKTDYTPN
+463 KTDYTPN

-524 QKHETQPKHQ
+524 QKQEAQPKQ
-534 DTKVAKTEPQKSEEK
+534 ETTKVAHPEPQKSEEK

-559 AEASPKISE
+559 AKASPKISE

-613 ANYDILYANGDIDK
+613 ANYDILYSNGDIDK

>member
-191 SLSQDIAQDYNKPA
+191 SLSQDIAKDYNKPA
-205 MKPEDAISNTQ
+205 MKPEDANSNTQ
-216 QDRSNQQTS
+216 QDRSSNQQTS

-246 EQVQT
+246 E
-251 PAADKQETNNDK
+251 
-263 EIVLDNVDKSQKTE
+263 EIQS
-277 SKQTPKTE
+277 
-285 QVQTPAAKSQESNDQ
+285 PAAKSQESNDQ

-440 SAADAAAKA
+440 DAADAAAKA
-449 KLAAQQRNKSKDVT
+449 K
-463 VNKTDYTPN
+463 
-472 KDIAQSRSADIVS
+472 
-485 PASQS
+485 
-490 TGGQSAADAAAKAR
+490 

-559 AEASPKISE
+559 AKASPKISE

>member
-33 VLRNCTQF
+33 VLRSCTQF

-166 ACDIDSNSSNIP
+166 ACDIDPSSSNIP

-216 QDRSNQQTS
+216 QDRSSNQQTS
-225 EQAAAQVLESQKTES
+225 EQAAAKALE
-240 KQTPKT
+240 
-246 EQVQT
+246 
-251 PAADKQETNNDK
+251 
-263 EIVLDNVDKSQKTE
+263 SQKTE

-354 GKSRY
+354 GKPRY

-449 KLAAQQRNKSKDVT
+449 
-463 VNKTDYTPN
+463 
-472 KDIAQSRSADIVS
+472 
-485 PASQS
+485 
-490 TGGQSAADAAAKAR
+490 R

-534 DTKVAKTEPQKSEEK
+534 DTKVAKSEPQKSEEK

-559 AEASPKISE
+559 AKTSPKISE

>member
-33 VLRNCTQF
+33 VLRSCTQF
-41 QPPVVKYKKEIQNF
+41 QPPVVKYKKEVQNF

-150 LTSLSLT
+150 LTTLSLT

-166 ACDIDSNSSNIP
+166 ACDIDPSSSNVP
-178 DITDN
+178 DITDT
-183 TQDAPPAT
+183 TQNAPPAK
-191 SLSQDIAQDYNKPA
+191 SLSQDIAKDYNKPA
-205 MKPEDAISNTQ
+205 MKPEDANSNTQ

-225 EQAAAQVLESQKTES
+225 EQAAAKALESQKTKMEQDS
-240 KQTPKT
+240 KT

-263 EIVLDNVDKSQKTE
+263 DIVLDNVDNKESESKTKE
-277 SKQTPKTE
+277 TTATNPVDLNKLSGNSKQTPKTE
-285 QVQTPAAKSQESNDQ
+285 EIQSPAVKAPESNDQ

-307 DNKANEG
+307 DNKANKG
-314 AGAKKTKET
+314 AGANKTKET
-323 AATNPVDLNKLSGDD
+323 AATNPVDLSKLSDND

-354 GKSRY
+354 GKLRY

-374 AQGIVNQKDWE
+374 AQSIVNKKDWE

-398 DTHYSTAAETQVA
+398 DTHYSTAAETEVA

-440 SAADAAAKA
+440 S
-449 KLAAQQRNKSKDVT
+449 S
-463 VNKTDYTPN
+463 
-472 KDIAQSRSADIVS
+472 
-485 PASQS
+485 
-490 TGGQSAADAAAKAR
+490 ADAAAKAR
-504 LAAEQRNKSKDVAVN
+504 LAAEQRNKSQDVAVN
-519 TKPVE
+519 RKPIE
-524 QKHETQPKHQ
+524 QKQE
-534 DTKVAKTEPQKSEEK
+534 A
-549 KQPKQEATQV
+549 QPKQEATQV
-559 AEASPKISE
+559 AKTEPKKTEEKKQPKQQATQVAKASPKISE

>member
-1 MSLSVFSHDIS
+1 MSLTVFSHDIS

-33 VLRNCTQF
+33 VLRSCTQF

-166 ACDIDSNSSNIP
+166 ACDIDPSSSNIP

-183 TQDAPPAT
+183 TQDAPPAK

-216 QDRSNQQTS
+216 QDRSSNQQTS
-225 EQAAAQVLESQKTES
+225 EQAAAKALE
-240 KQTPKT
+240 
-246 EQVQT
+246 
-251 PAADKQETNNDK
+251 
-263 EIVLDNVDKSQKTE
+263 SQKTE

-323 AATNPVDLNKLSGDD
+323 AATNPVDLSKLSGND

-354 GKSRY
+354 GKLRY

-374 AQGIVNQKDWE
+374 AQSIVNQKDWE

-398 DTHYSTAAETQVA
+398 DTHYSTAAETEVA
-411 KTDYTPNKDIAQSR
+411 
-425 SADIVSPASQSTGGQ
+425 
-440 SAADAAAKA
+440 
-449 KLAAQQRNKSKDVT
+449 
-463 VNKTDYTPN
+463 KTDYTPN

-504 LAAEQRNKSKDVAVN
+504 LAAEQRNKSQDVAVN

-524 QKHETQPKHQ
+524 QKQEAQPKQ
-534 DTKVAKTEPQKSEEK
+534 ETTKVAHPEPQKSEEK

-559 AEASPKISE
+559 AKTSPKISE

>member
-33 VLRNCTQF
+33 VLRSCTQF

-145 YSNDA
+145 YFNDA

-166 ACDIDSNSSNIP
+166 ACDIDPSSSNIP

-216 QDRSNQQTS
+216 QDRSSNQQTS
-225 EQAAAQVLESQKTES
+225 EQAAAKALE
-240 KQTPKT
+240 
-246 EQVQT
+246 
-251 PAADKQETNNDK
+251 
-263 EIVLDNVDKSQKTE
+263 SQKTE

-354 GKSRY
+354 GKRRY

-374 AQGIVNQKDWE
+374 AQSIVNQKDWE

-411 KTDYTPNKDIAQSR
+411 
-425 SADIVSPASQSTGGQ
+425 
-440 SAADAAAKA
+440 
-449 KLAAQQRNKSKDVT
+449 
-463 VNKTDYTPN
+463 KTDYTPN

-559 AEASPKISE
+559 AIASPKISE